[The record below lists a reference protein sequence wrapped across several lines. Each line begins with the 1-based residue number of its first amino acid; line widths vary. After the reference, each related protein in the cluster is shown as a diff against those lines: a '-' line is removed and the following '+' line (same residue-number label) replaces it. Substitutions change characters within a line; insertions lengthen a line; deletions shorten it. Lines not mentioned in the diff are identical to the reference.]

1 MLPIQ
6 KRHFIYVLFLW
17 ASLLGAAGCSTL
29 GYENV
34 DTTRKAILVA
44 NAELR
49 AANLLLGDL
58 IDRRAISSFAAEDAH
73 EELQAAHDHLQTALS
88 AIDSAG
94 DPVTA
99 GSNLERAKTAIS
111 VVMAILAPLV
121 EN

>member
-1 MLPIQ
+1 MIPIQ

-44 NAELR
+44 NAELA
-49 AANLLLGDL
+49 AANSLLRDL
-58 IDRRAISSFAAEDAH
+58 IDRRAISSAAAEDAH
-73 EELQAAHDHLQTALS
+73 LELQAAHDHLQTALS
-88 AIDSAG
+88 AVDQAG

-99 GSNLERAKTAIS
+99 GNNLERAKTAIS
-111 VVMAILAPLV
+111 FVMALLAPLV
-121 EN
+121 ET

>member
-1 MLPIQ
+1 
-6 KRHFIYVLFLW
+6 
-17 ASLLGAAGCSTL
+17 
-29 GYENV
+29 
-34 DTTRKAILVA
+34 
-44 NAELR
+44 LR

-73 EELQAAHDHLQTALS
+73 ESLQEAHDHLQTALS